1 METIFNA
8 GFIKT
13 DDRNDVLLSKDIKTK
28 YKELNN
34 NSGKGEKLFITYL
47 VDTIGCEL
55 DASNR
60 SKHKVLMVK
69 FKNKEFVE
77 QVDKTKIILNQCIDF
92 MDKFTN
98 PDNREKLRTT
108 IITDLYKYYCEQNKL
123 YFHRND
129 IHSYI
134 KNTLKYK
141 EKNNEYRFYY
151 DFVLTDYAKLVNEQ
165 LESNKP
171 ISTLKPYMD
180 KATLD
185 VIYEDM
191 FEYKEGK
198 KLLSDFIKHV
208 FEKSFGYEGK
218 NMINYL
224 INLKFK
230 QNTNGNYENLSLKH
244 KYSPNKLFDSILLIT
259 DNFEDQVK
267 KQLVG
272 KSYDDLNGSTLY
284 QTEFYSYIENVKK
297 IKTIKDING
306 NVRLYT
312 GVKLL
317 HHGQKLI
324 NQCLYEN
331 CTKVSIYGIDFNERA
346 TMCGDHRTKDMV
358 NVTGYY
364 CNKENC
370 NKLATFNKNGKG
382 APTWCIL
389 HGLEVGESLR
399 VRDDSCINEDCNK
412 RASFNYNGMKPS
424 YCKEHALEINK
435 NEHNY
440 NKLDNEN
447 YIIDV
452 VHNKCSVTDCFI
464 RACFNKSN
472 ETKGIYCY
480 EHKET
485 DMIDVISKKCIN
497 EECTKQAKY
506 IHNYYCAGCY
516 MGGKN
521 IYGIK
526 EKAIM
531 DELNKHYPELL
542 YNNKISS
549 KCHFRPDILIKFGEY
564 DFIIEIDEHSHSHSN
579 YNSKE
584 ELDRIECIQKE
595 LGKDVVVIRLNPDN
609 YRIDN
614 KLYNG
619 ILLRDAI
626 IDHDELNKRVDT
638 LVKTIKKFEYKED
651 EFDCHIKY
659 IYLYYSDRYL

>member
-13 DDRNDVLLSKDIKTK
+13 DNRNDVLLSKDIKTK

-69 FKNKEFVE
+69 FKNEEVVE

-92 MDKFTN
+92 MDKYTN
-98 PDNREKLRTT
+98 SNNREKLKTT

-123 YFHRND
+123 YFHRID
-129 IHSYI
+129 IHNYI

-151 DFVLTDYAKLVNEQ
+151 DFVLTDYAKSVNKQ

-171 ISTLKPYMD
+171 ISTLKSNMD
-180 KATLD
+180 IAILD
-185 VIYEDM
+185 VIYDDM
-191 FEYKEGK
+191 FEIKEGK
-198 KLLSDFIKHV
+198 KLLSGFIKHV
-208 FEKSFGYEGK
+208 FEKSFGCEGK
-218 NMINYL
+218 IIIKYL
-224 INLKFK
+224 REYPKFN
-230 QNTNGNYENLSLKH
+230 QDANGNYENLSLKH
-244 KYSPNKLFDSILLIT
+244 KYNPNNLFDRILLIT
-259 DNFEDQVK
+259 NNDEDIVIK
-267 KQLVG
+267 SIVG
-272 KSYDDLNGSTLY
+272 KSYDDLNGSKEY
-284 QTEFYSYIENVKK
+284 RQEFYSYIEKEMK
-297 IKTIKDING
+297 IKVDKDKKK
-306 NVRLYT
+306 YF

-317 HHGQKLI
+317 HHGEKLKD
-324 NQCLYEN
+324 QCLYEK
-331 CTKVSIYGIDFNERA
+331 CTKKAIYGINLTERA
-346 TMCGDHRTKDMV
+346 KLCGDHRTKDMV

-364 CNKENC
+364 CINENC
-370 NKLATFNKNGKG
+370 NTLATYNKNGKG
-382 APTWCIL
+382 APTWCII

-399 VRDDSCINEDCNK
+399 VRDDNCINEDCNK
-412 RASFNYNGMKPS
+412 RASFNYNGMKPI

-435 NEHNY
+435 NEHDY
-440 NKLDNEN
+440 NKLDDEN

-452 VHNKCSVTDCFI
+452 VHNKCSITDCFI

-506 IHNYYCAGCY
+506 IHNYYCADCY

-531 DELNKHYPELL
+531 DELNKHYPELI
-542 YNNKISS
+542 YNNKISN

-579 YNSKE
+579 YNSEE
-584 ELDRIECIQKE
+584 ELYRIKCIQKE
-595 LGKDVVVIRLNPDN
+595 LGKDVVVIRINPDN

-619 ILLRDAI
+619 ILLKNAI
-626 IDHDELNKRVDT
+626 IDQDELKKRVET
-638 LVKTIKKFEYKED
+638 LVKTIKEFEYRED
-651 EFDCHIKY
+651 EFDDHIKY
-659 IYLYYSDRYL
+659 VYLYYSDRYL

>member
-55 DASNR
+55 DTSNR

-69 FKNKEFVE
+69 FKNEEVVE

-98 PDNREKLRTT
+98 SNKKEKLKTT
-108 IITDLYKYYCEQNKL
+108 IITDLYKYYCEQNNL
-123 YFHRND
+123 YFHRID
-129 IHSYI
+129 IHNYI
-134 KNTLKYK
+134 KNTLNYK

-151 DFVLTDYAKLVNEQ
+151 DFVLTDYAKSVNKQ
-165 LESNKP
+165 LENNKP
-171 ISTLKPYMD
+171 ISTLISYMD

-208 FEKSFGYEGK
+208 FEKSFGYEGQ

-224 INLKFK
+224 RNYSPFK
-230 QNTNGNYENLSLKH
+230 PNSNSYYENLSLKH
-244 KYSPNKLFDSILLIT
+244 KYNPNNLFDRILLIT
-259 DNFEDQVK
+259 NNDEDIVIK
-267 KQLVG
+267 SIVG
-272 KSYDDLNGSTLY
+272 KSYDDLNGSKEY
-284 QTEFYSYIENVKK
+284 RQEFYSYIEKEMK
-297 IKTIKDING
+297 IKVDKDKKK
-306 NVRLYT
+306 YF

-317 HHGQKLI
+317 HHGKKLI

-331 CTKVSIYGIDFNERA
+331 CTKISIYGIDFNERA

-370 NKLATFNKNGKG
+370 NKLATYNKNGKG

-389 HGLEVGESLR
+389 HGLEAGESLR
-399 VRDDSCINEDCNK
+399 VRDDNCVNDDCDK
-412 RASFNYNGMKPS
+412 RASFNYNGMKPI

-452 VHNKCSVTDCFI
+452 THNKCSNSECFI
-464 RACFNKSN
+464 RASYNVIS
-472 ETKGIYCY
+472 ETKGKYCY
-480 EHKET
+480 DHRED
-485 DMIDVISKKCIN
+485 DMIDVVSKNCIN
-497 EECTKQAKY
+497 EGCNKQARY
-506 IHNYYCAGCY
+506 IHNYYCADCY
-516 MGGKN
+516 NDGKN
-521 IYGIK
+521 IFGMK
-526 EKAIM
+526 EKAIIE
-531 DELNKHYPELL
+531 ELNKYYPNLI
-542 YNNKISS
+542 YNNKIS
-549 KCHFRPDILIKFGEY
+549 KNCQLRPDILIKLGEY
-564 DFIIEIDEHSHSHSN
+564 DIIIEIDEHAHIHSN
-579 YNSKE
+579 YNKNK
-584 ELDRIECIQKE
+584 ELDRIKCIQKE
-595 LGKDVVVIRLNPDN
+595 LGKDLVVIRFNPDN

-614 KLYNG
+614 KLYKG
-619 ILLRDAI
+619 ILLKDAI
-626 IDHDELNKRVDT
+626 IDQDELNKRIDT
-638 LVKTIKKFEYKED
+638 LIKTIKEFEYKED
-651 EFDCHIKY
+651 EFDDHIKY
-659 IYLYYSDRYL
+659 VYLYYSDRYL